1 MPSLITPLRV
11 LLVAL
16 LLATAGAAWS
26 QGPAP
31 QDAVA
36 QRNGAEAA
44 VDSGSR
50 SESEWWLQKARNTAA
65 DVTAG
70 TVSNRLADALYDELE
85 PVLRSRRDYLMTVL
99 DRSRSTEAPLNSFA
113 GLEPPWDG
121 DTAGDA
127 SADIG
132 FHHPRTVAQLYDA
145 VSDLYQARLELLP
158 ALTLDRYLAV
168 TGTYTVGMRE
178 LRGEL
183 EQIRSRFELHEVQM
197 RMLSESLPAYVR
209 QVPLFV
215 LGQLFQLVLALA
227 ALIVWRRWARTGLPR
242 LQSMLLDLRP
252 RRRIALKLAR
262 LLWYF
267 DRVRVPLELGLLLMM
282 LSEVVEVRE
291 ISSGLYAETLRI
303 AARWILIAWFIVRWF
318 SAFRE
323 RRAPRVS
330 ERVVTLRTRS
340 IHLIATWLVMT
351 GLSLDLVEN
360 LAGRATLY
368 EWIWSAFWLAIFP
381 VLLLLLLWWRGEIR
395 SRLEFE
401 ARRPE
406 WVSNLLA
413 ANPGK
418 LRLHQALAG
427 FAHLTAVAVQRRIA
441 AVVGR
446 IESGRRLVANYLY
459 RETLREHRE
468 LADEGEP
475 IDDRIRDGLLDNPD
489 CVYEKYAR
497 AELKEVLGFLEENSA
512 GVILLVGERGTGK
525 SLFLDRLAARAER
538 RLVSVEVGVGDDAD
552 RVLQRLCL
560 QLDADPRSGDLA
572 TALHQALSREGGR
585 EVVVVE
591 DVHRLARPCMN
602 GQRELDR
609 LSTLL
614 RSESNGQVLIFTLDK
629 TPWQYLRRV
638 RHRSLHVDLVVTLP
652 QWDEEQIGELIELR
666 TAALGLE
673 PDYSRFFL
681 PPYLDEPAAQKE
693 EDRQKLGFFRI
704 LWAASD
710 GNVEVALRLYI
721 RSLLVREDGS
731 VLARTPPQLDLEQ
744 LEASSIDTLLVL
756 RVIAQ
761 SGYATAAQVAETL
774 VTPLPQV
781 ESLFTIMRW
790 RGWIEEVDGHFRIT
804 WRWFRPITRVL
815 SRQNLIGK

>member
-1 MPSLITPLRV
+1 MPLVFTPVRTLLI
-11 LLVAL
+11 AL
-16 LLATAGAAWS
+16 LLAAAGGAWC
-26 QGPAP
+26 QETP
-31 QDAVA
+31 QDAAPQQHDAIPTVD
-36 QRNGAEAA
+36 AA
-44 VDSGSR
+44 SAR
-50 SESEWWLQKARNTAA
+50 ESEWWLQRARSVAA
-65 DVTAG
+65 DAIAG
-70 TVSNRLADALYDELE
+70 MVPNKHADALYDELE
-85 PVLRSRRDYLMTVL
+85 PVLGSYRNYLLNVL
-99 DRSRSTEAPLNSFA
+99 DRSRSTEIALGSFPH
-113 GLEPPWDG
+113 LEPPWGQTPDRKQREADG
-121 DTAGDA
+121 
-127 SADIG
+127 
-132 FHHPRTVAQLYDA
+132 FEHPGTVAQLYEA
-145 VSDLYQARLELLP
+145 VNELYQARLELLP
-158 ALTLDRYLAV
+158 ALTRDRYLAV

-183 EQIRSRFELHEVQM
+183 DQIRVRSELHGVQM
-197 RMLSESLPAYVR
+197 RMLSESLPAYLR

-215 LGQLFQLVLALA
+215 LGQLVQLVLAVA
-227 ALIVWRRWARTGLPR
+227 ALIVWRRWARRGLPR
-242 LQSMLLDLRP
+242 MQSMLLDLRP
-252 RRRIALKLAR
+252 RRRIALRLAR

-282 LSEVVEVRE
+282 LSEVVDVRE
-291 ISSGLYAETLRI
+291 ITIGLYAESLRI
-303 AARWILIAWFIVRWF
+303 SARWILVAWFIVSWF

-340 IHLIATWLVMT
+340 IHLVATWLVMT

-368 EWIWSAFWLAIFP
+368 EWIWSAFWLAVVP

-406 WVSNLLA
+406 WVGNMLA

-418 LRLHQALAG
+418 LKLHQSLAG
-427 FAHLTAVAVQRRIA
+427 FGHLTTVDIQRRIA
-441 AVVGR
+441 AMIGR

-475 IDDRIRDGLLDNPD
+475 VDDRIRDGLLCNSDA
-489 CVYEKYAR
+489 VYEKYAR
-497 AELKEVLGFLEENSA
+497 SELKEVLGFLDGNSA
-512 GVILLVGERGTGK
+512 GVVLLVGERGTGK
-525 SLFLDRLAARAER
+525 SMFLERLAARAER
-538 RLVSVEVGVGDDAD
+538 RLVSVEVGVGDDAN
-552 RVLQRLCL
+552 RVLQRLCRE
-560 QLDADPRSGDLA
+560 LDADPGSGDVA
-572 TALHQALSREGGR
+572 TALHQALTRDQGGAVLVL
-585 EVVVVE
+585 EN
-591 DVHRLARPCMN
+591 VHRLARPCMN

-609 LSTLL
+609 LSTML
-614 RSESNGQVLIFTLDK
+614 RGDSHGHVVIFTLDK

-638 RHRSLHVDLVVTLP
+638 RHRSLHIDLILTLP

-666 TAALGLE
+666 TSAMGLD

-721 RSLLVREDGS
+721 RSLLVRENGS
-731 VLARTPPQLDLEQ
+731 VLVRTPPQLDLEQ

-781 ESLFTIMRW
+781 ESLLTIMRW
-790 RGWIEEVDGHFRIT
+790 RGWIEEADGYHRIS